1 MNGVIGAAIGASLA
15 LGVPHPAP
23 VDVQWNKG
31 SGPVR
36 MGKGLPNPPGWY
48 RAAVGA
54 GTPAKILYLT
64 FDDGPSRFTPALLKT
79 LRRHDAVA
87 TFFITGRAAAQR
99 PGLVGRARRAGNA
112 IGNHTYGH
120 PRLVDL
126 PTRAVRTQLRRTAKV
141 VPGRV
146 GPCMRP
152 PYGLINARV
161 ARASIAA
168 GYQPVLWTSHIEDWE
183 SHDVRWTVHRLQRL
197 TKPGAVILMH
207 DTHARTVS
215 AVRKMLPRWRAAGY
229 RYAVVPVCEP
239 E

>member
-1 MNGVIGAAIGASLA
+1 MNGVIGAAVSVAVIIGAPIP
-15 LGVPHPAP
+15 GHQD
-23 VDVQWNKG
+23 VDWNKG
-31 SGPVR
+31 SGPAR
-36 MGKGLPNPPGWY
+36 MREGLPNPPGWY

-54 GTPAKILYLT
+54 RTSQKILYLT
-64 FDDGPSRFTPALLKT
+64 FDDGPSPSTPALLKT

-99 PGLVGRARRAGNA
+99 PGLLGRARRAGTA
-112 IGNHTYGH
+112 IGNHTDGH

-126 PTRAVRTQLRRTAKV
+126 PTRAGRSQLRRTANV
-141 VPGRV
+141 VPGWV

-161 ARASIAA
+161 AHASIAA
-168 GYQPVLWTSHIEDWE
+168 GYQPVLWTGHIEDWE
-183 SHDVRWTVHRLQRL
+183 SHDVRWTVRRLQRL

-215 AVRKMLPRWRAAGY
+215 AVREMLPRWRAAGY
-229 RYAVVPVCEP
+229 RFAVVPVCEP